1 MRLNKR
7 KSRLSKSQIFKG
19 FRKVEKIFMKKLCK
33 KDT

>member
-7 KSRLSKSQIFKG
+7 KSHFSKSQIFKG
-19 FRKVEKIFMKKLCK
+19 FRKLEEIFMKKLCK